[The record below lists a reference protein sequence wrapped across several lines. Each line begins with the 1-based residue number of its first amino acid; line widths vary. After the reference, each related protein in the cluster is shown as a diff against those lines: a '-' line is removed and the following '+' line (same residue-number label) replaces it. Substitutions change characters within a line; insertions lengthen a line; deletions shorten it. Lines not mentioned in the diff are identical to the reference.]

1 MVQAERLRHRAGAS
15 RGPAVTSQPRAP
27 GAAPGRGLLTPLWCR
42 SPLPGGGCAAAGG
55 VTPDP
60 AAGTE
65 VGAPRST
72 PLLRAVQ
79 GWLRGQSGAG
89 LGRTAGARTGR
100 SHRHRGWA
108 GQDSAGS
115 SVPGEGLC
123 AAVPPARPGE
133 APAARAAGAPGSAD
147 VRRPLNS
154 DAAAL
159 PRHFPR
165 RQRGAAAAR
174 WRGWPAGR
182 RAQGAGAGAPRA
194 ARPRRASP
202 EAGAAAPGRERR
214 AAAGHRVGVKKAALA
229 PCWSIR
235 VHPEVRALGTEPHFF
250 DRNYHRGLEW
260 YRSLMPRTL
269 DSQITVEKT
278 PSYFVTKEAP
288 RRIFNMS
295 RDTKLIVVVRN
306 PVTRAISDYTQ
317 TLSKKP
323 DIPTFEGL
331 TFRNR
336 SLGLVDTSWNAIRIG
351 MYAVHL
357 ESWLQYFPL
366 SQIHFVSGEKL
377 ITDPAGEMGKV
388 QDFLGIKRVI
398 TDKHFYFNKTKGFPC
413 LKKSES
419 SGLPRCLGK
428 SKGRT
433 HVQID
438 PEVIE
443 QLRDFYRPYNIK
455 FYETVGQDF
464 RWE

>member
-1 MVQAERLRHRAGAS
+1 MAHRAPSGRAPAPS
-15 RGPAVTSQPRAP
+15 RRLARGVLVLFTLSLSCSYLCYSLLCCCGGGPPRAP
-27 GAAPGRGLLTPLWCR
+27 RPLRAPPAPPPPPRNFCRSRGRAGGRPPAQPPGRP
-42 SPLPGGGCAAAGG
+42 PEPE
-55 VTPDP
+55 PP
-60 AAGTE
+60 
-65 VGAPRST
+65 P
-72 PLLRAVQ
+72 PP
-79 GWLRGQSGAG
+79 
-89 LGRTAGARTGR
+89 
-100 SHRHRGWA
+100 
-108 GQDSAGS
+108 AGS
-115 SVPGEGLC
+115 PPG
-123 AAVPPARPGE
+123 PARPG
-133 APAARAAGAPGSAD
+133 AKR
-147 VRRPLNS
+147 
-154 DAAAL
+154 L
-159 PRHFPR
+159 P
-165 RQRGAAAAR
+165 QAIV
-174 WRGWPAGR
+174 
-182 RAQGAGAGAPRA
+182 
-194 ARPRRASP
+194 
-202 EAGAAAPGRERR
+202 
-214 AAAGHRVGVKKAALA
+214 VGVKKGGTRAVLEF
-229 PCWSIR
+229 IR
-235 VHPEVRALGTEPHFF
+235 VHPDVRALGTEPHFF
-250 DRNYHRGLEW
+250 DRNYDRGLEW

-331 TFRNR
+331 SFRNR